1 MQEFTDS
8 DILRSCKPIL
18 FSIVKF
24 INDRVDEQFGLEV
37 EQPSF
42 KDANNITRELDIWVH
57 KIYKSAFEDFF
68 GNKAAIIGEEAK
80 DPKKLKANLIASI
93 DAIDGTDLMVKGL
106 SNWCTALFFYSPNDR
121 VIASIVGMHDR
132 VIYYASEAGAKKSWI
147 PKEEE
152 SKKTK
157 NKKTKKLVI
166 PQKNRVKRAKNASI
180 CFYGQKVDNFLS
192 ILSNRSFV
200 KSLKTLIQFKKKNT
214 RSIPLR
220 IYNLGGNPM
229 MIKLAEGK
237 IDAVVEL
244 KGQKLY
250 DVIPGAFIATKAG
263 AFWGDLNGNHIND
276 AYLRRV
282 LANPSS
288 KLSYI
293 LASNKQLYQE
303 LLRFLT

>member
-1 MQEFTDS
+1 
-8 DILRSCKPIL
+8 
-18 FSIVKF
+18 
-24 INDRVDEQFGLEV
+24 
-37 EQPSF
+37 
-42 KDANNITRELDIWVH
+42 
-57 KIYKSAFEDFF
+57 
-68 GNKAAIIGEEAK
+68 
-80 DPKKLKANLIASI
+80 PKKLKANFIVSI
-93 DAIDGTDLMVKGL
+93 DAIDGTDLMVRSL
-106 SNWCTALFFYSPNDR
+106 SNWCTALFVFRPNDR
-121 VIASIVGMHDR
+121 VIVSLVGMHDG

-147 PKEEE
+147 PKGEK

-157 NKKTKKLVI
+157 RLVI
-166 PQKNRVKRAKNASI
+166 PQKNRVKRTKDASI

-200 KSLKTLIQFKKKNT
+200 KSIKSLIQFKKKNT

-237 IDAVVEL
+237 IDAVVEM

-276 AYLRRV
+276 AYLKKI
-282 LANPSS
+282 LANPSG

-293 LASNKQLYQE
+293 LASTKKLYQE